1 MKSLAEKRSKEEL
14 LNLIDLLTRFQ
25 EIELEDVEMEF
36 GDLELWLQPGVVAPS
51 GLPKAP
57 KLAHPLKA
65 KPTTILQVDFIPPIE
80 EYPGQ
85 VVEVTLGAT
94 KSQGGSRGKSITI
107 GGEKAPAFYLFE
119 TPPPN
124 PPVISLDIFDTKI
137 PLAKPVKMH
146 FEEVMEDPV
155 AWAKLAVDKY
165 GADMIT
171 LHLIS
176 IDPLVKDTSPNEA
189 AKTVEN
195 VLQAVNVPMV
205 IGGCGDPKKDLKV
218 FEKVA
223 EVGAGERFLLSSV
236 TQDMDIERTC
246 AIAKKFEHVVLSFTP
261 MDLNQARQLN
271 RQLYDFLPKEQII
284 MDTTTA
290 ALGYGLD
297 YAFTIMERARLA
309 ALMGDPE
316 LQHPMSSGTTNAWA
330 AREAWK
336 KMDPQWGP
344 REFRGPIWETVTAI
358 TLLLAGV
365 DLFMMMHPAA
375 VKTLKDTIKRLTS
388 QKAAKTEKI
397 ANWIPA
403 KI

>member
-1 MKSLAEKRSKEEL
+1 MKKEDKEDLQNL
-14 LNLIDLLTRFQ
+14 LNLLTRFE
-25 EIELEDVEMEF
+25 EIELEDVEMEI
-36 GDLELWLQPGVVAPS
+36 GDLELWLQPGVAATT
-51 GLPKAP
+51 GLPKALKVAP
-57 KLAHPLKA
+57 SLKA
-65 KPTTILQVDFIPPIE
+65 KPTAILQANFLPPIE

-94 KSQGGSRGKSITI
+94 KSEGGSRGKSITI
-107 GGEKAPAFYLFE
+107 GGEKSPAFYLFE
-119 TPPPN
+119 NPPPN
-124 PPVISLDIFDTKI
+124 PPIISLDVFDTTI

-146 FEEVMEDPV
+146 FKEVLGDPV

-176 IDPLVKDTSPNEA
+176 IDSLVKDTSPSEA

-195 VLQAVNVPMV
+195 VLQAVDVPLI
-205 IGGCGDPKKDLKV
+205 IGGCGDPKKDLEV

-223 EVGAGERFLLSSV
+223 EVGAGERFMLSSV

-246 AIAKKFEHVVLSFTP
+246 AAAKKYGHVVLSFTP

-271 RQLYDFLPKEQII
+271 RRLYDFLPKEQII

-316 LQHPMSSGTTNAWA
+316 LQHPISSGTTNAWA

-336 KMDPQWGP
+336 KMDPEWGP
-344 REFRGPIWETVTAI
+344 REFRGPIWETTTAL

-375 VKTLKDTIKRLTS
+375 VKTLKDVIKQLTS
-388 QKAAKTEKI
+388 GKSGNPEKIVNWVAAKI
-397 ANWIPA
+397 
-403 KI
+403 